1 MRLLLIIEPLEDQS
15 LKFRVYFYIVTRDNS
30 SGNDH

>member
-15 LKFRVYFYIVTRDNS
+15 LEFRVIFKVTRDNS
-30 SGNDH
+30 SGKDH